1 MLQRIDNGTRSIVV
15 TWFTLALIVIG
26 ALGGFASPVALAEGA
41 RKASPPR
48 ELAHLACL
56 EDLLEVAVANSTSLQ
71 MANWELQV
79 AQGTRSQ
86 VGAALKPQL
95 NVAAQHKVEN
105 AANNLGAIA
114 HINAQQVDPDD
125 RFSSTMASLTW
136 AQQLGASPTLKS
148 AIQQADIGTEIAN
161 LRREQA
167 LAELVAQVQTGYH
180 GVVRAYNGLK
190 LAEAAR
196 QHAKLNLKAKED
208 QLSLGTAT
216 PLDVLKEKNSYLEAE
231 NGVHAARMGLE
242 LATRALLQT
251 IGLGDIA
258 TEEALP
264 WAEGLAEGEGPELEK
279 WDIDLDAAY
288 GHALAKR
295 PEVIMVG
302 KQKAIAEIAVTQVK
316 EERDWTVKIA
326 GQYIPNDK
334 TVLQSS
340 IDSNRTLVTT
350 VVRTEKDELP
360 PLTSGSNGDSPFDMG
375 LGGYGGS
382 SEAPELDVDPWQVEL
397 SLSYRFGD
405 GGAKKAQL
413 MAKEAALEKAGLQVE
428 MAKDMVYLELNSL
441 RQELGQKWRAY
452 QLALEGEKAA
462 KETLSQLELL
472 YELGS
477 ITGKEVREGRIMVLQ
492 AESRVLD
499 AHLSYEAHK
508 CKLAV
513 AVGISGETLAE
524 AVARGQWD
532 DITANLGA
540 VHFEK

>member
-71 MANWELQV
+71 MANWELQA

-180 GVVRAYNGLK
+180 GVVRAHNGLK
-190 LAEAAR
+190 LAEAVR
-196 QHAKLNLKAKED
+196 EHTKLNVEAKED
-208 QLSLGTAT
+208 QLFLGTAT
-216 PLDVLKEKNSYLEAE
+216 PLDVLKEKNAYLEAE
-231 NGVHAARMGLE
+231 NGVQAARMGLE
-242 LATRALLQT
+242 LTTRALLQT
-251 IGLGDIA
+251 MGLGEVS
-258 TEEALP
+258 TEEVLT
-264 WAEGLAEGEGPELEK
+264 WAQGLAEANRPGIEK
-279 WDIDLDAAY
+279 WDVDFDAAY
-288 GHALAKR
+288 TYALAAR
-295 PEVIMVG
+295 PELIMVG
-302 KQKAIAEIAVTQVK
+302 KQKAMAEIALDQVK
-316 EERDWTVKIA
+316 EERDWTVKLA
-326 GQYIPNDK
+326 GQYGPNDK
-334 TVLQSS
+334 TILQSS
-340 IDSNRTLVTT
+340 IDSNRTLMTT
-350 VVRTEKDELP
+350 VVRTEREELP
-360 PLTSGSNGDSPFDMG
+360 PLTRDYPGG
-375 LGGYGGS
+375 LGSYSSSGNGGLP
-382 SEAPELDVDPWQVEL
+382 EAPNLDVDPWQVEL

-413 MAKEAALEKAGLQVE
+413 MAKEAALKKTGLQVE
-428 MAKDMVYLELNSL
+428 LAKDGIRLELNSL
-441 RQELGQKWRAY
+441 WQELGQKWRAY

-477 ITGKEVREGRIMVLQ
+477 VTGKDVREGRIMVLQ

-513 AVGISGETLAE
+513 AMGISGETLAK

-532 DITANLGA
+532 DVMANLGA